1 VVSRSTGAAAADA
14 PFLARLSAGARPVV
28 SGFPSTTATAS
39 TSLGTGVPAGA
50 HGIVGYCFT
59 PLGGEPRV
67 RYLYTE
73 PGATTAVRAAWTAL
87 LLDLANIVGGFL
99 LAASLLVRSPRI
111 GGNLARADGVIAPF
125 GWIVG
130 IVALVAGGYYLI
142 VHAISG
148 PHVFHFEIVGI
159 GVGLALLWD
168 RITGRPPVHH
178 PAGRTPGLGRTT
190 TATVTGT
197 GLLLAVFGII
207 AIVVGLQGLVTP
219 N

>member
-1 VVSRSTGAAAADA
+1 MRVVIGTDPHRRS
-14 PFLARLSAGARPVV
+14 
-28 SGFPSTTATAS
+28 AT
-39 TSLGTGVPAGA
+39 
-50 HGIVGYCFT
+50 I
-59 PLGGEPRV
+59 EV
-67 RYLYTE
+67 RDE
-73 PGATTAVRAAWTAL
+73 RE
-87 LLDLANIVGGFL
+87 IL
-99 LAASLLVRSPRI
+99 LATGRFGMDRAGYRQLLGYVRQWPGRI
-111 GGNLARADGVIAPF
+111 WAVEGANGRYEGVIAPF

-178 PAGRTPGLGRTT
+178 PTGRTPGLGRTT

-197 GLLLAVFGII
+197 GLLLAVFGISP
-207 AIVVGLQGLVTP
+207 APAAGPRCPPARAG
-219 N
+219 